1 MCAVGDGEIV
11 GERCV
16 PTTSLGTALVKL
28 PVGVVFG
35 VELPVGVVFA
45 VELSVGVVLGVE
57 LAVGLVL
64 PEESE
69 LGVGVPAVVAV
80 MLSVLPVGLTSRLS
94 EGKRELTLSVKIRL
108 QRCHLK
114 SAHLR
119 SKNNYFC
126 TPCTPHLFVFHFDT
140 VPSYLQ

>member
-1 MCAVGDGEIV
+1 MCVVVDGEIV

-45 VELSVGVVLGVE
+45 VELPVGVVLGVE

-69 LGVGVPAVVAV
+69 LGVEVPAVLAV

-94 EGKRELTLSVKIRL
+94 EGKWELTL
-108 QRCHLK
+108 
-114 SAHLR
+114 
-119 SKNNYFC
+119 
-126 TPCTPHLFVFHFDT
+126 
-140 VPSYLQ
+140 

>member
-1 MCAVGDGEIV
+1 MCVVGDGEIV

-45 VELSVGVVLGVE
+45 VELSFGVVLGVE

-94 EGKRELTLSVKIRL
+94 ISRYTLLAYVPPRPSWHFRDIP
-108 QRCHLK
+108 
-114 SAHLR
+114 
-119 SKNNYFC
+119 YFR
-126 TPCTPHLFVFHFDT
+126 
-140 VPSYLQ
+140 

>member
-1 MCAVGDGEIV
+1 MCVVVDGEIV

-45 VELSVGVVLGVE
+45 VELPVGVVLGVE
-57 LAVGLVL
+57 LAVAVL

-69 LGVGVPAVVAV
+69 LGVEVPAVLAV

-94 EGKRELTLSVKIRL
+94 EGKWELTL
-108 QRCHLK
+108 
-114 SAHLR
+114 
-119 SKNNYFC
+119 
-126 TPCTPHLFVFHFDT
+126 
-140 VPSYLQ
+140 